1 MKRRLFIQRASVF
14 ALFVIA
20 AVGFSIIFA
29 SKSGLLKPPEA
40 APAIKEINFG
50 IISTES
56 QSNLKPLWEPFIA
69 DMSKAIGISV
79 KPFYV
84 TQYNGVIEGMRFG
97 QVQVAWYGGKSYIEA
112 ARIANA
118 EAFAQVVGADG
129 NKGYYS
135 HLITNQE
142 NPIAAAKK
150 QDGDKYVIQNAAK
163 LSFAFNDPNS
173 TSGFL
178 VPSYYIFAKN
188 NIDPKKIF
196 KRLIFAGNHEATA
209 LAVANK
215 QVDVATNNSEALER
229 LQKTNPEASKKIKII
244 WTSPIIPS
252 DPIAYRKD
260 LPEDV
265 KKKIHTFF
273 YTYKN
278 QKVLQALQWS
288 AFVPADDKIWN
299 PIREL
304 DIAKKIIELKGKDTL
319 TEEDKKKLT
328 DLQNQLAAIQQIIR
342 P

>member
-1 MKRRLFIQRASVF
+1 MKRRLFIQQAFMF
-14 ALFVIA
+14 ALFVVA
-20 AVGFSIIFA
+20 SVGFPALLA
-29 SKSGLLKPPEA
+29 SKSGLLKPAEA
-40 APAIKEINFG
+40 APTIKEINFG

-56 QSNLKPLWEPFIA
+56 QSSLKPLWEPFIA
-69 DMSKAIGISV
+69 DMSKAIGIPV

-97 QVQVAWYGGKSYIEA
+97 QVQIAWYGGKSYIEA

-118 EAFAQVVGADG
+118 EAFAQVVAADG
-129 NKGYYS
+129 KKGYYS
-135 HLITNQE
+135 HLITNKE
-142 NPIAAAKK
+142 NPIAAAAKK
-150 QDGDKYVIQNAAK
+150 QNGYKYVIKNAAK

-178 VPSYYIFAKN
+178 VPSYYIFAQN
-188 NIDPKKIF
+188 NINPKKIF

-215 QVDVATNNSEALER
+215 QVDVATNNSESLDR
-229 LQKTNPEASKKIKII
+229 LQKTNSEARKKIAII

-260 LPEDV
+260 LPKDV
-265 KKKIHTFF
+265 KKKINTFF

-278 QKVLQALQWS
+278 RKILQALQWS
-288 AFVPADDKIWN
+288 AFAPANDKTWN

-304 DIAKKIIELKGKDTL
+304 DIAKKVLELKGKSIQ
-319 TEEDKKKLT
+319 TEEDKKKLA
-328 DLQNQLAAIQQIIR
+328 DLQKQLTAIQKAK
-342 P
+342 